1 MPIQRTTA
9 MRLVSESEF
18 KLVNESY
25 PPQVGALSD
34 KALVQRME
42 RARKALD
49 KYHAAA
55 ERQRSKAASGAGRS
69 SAQSA
74 DLKDAISRE
83 KVFEEAL
90 ARFER
95 QSAKAAPASASAS
108 ASDGAARGAGA
119 RKPGTPVKAQ
129 SAARSAGMKA
139 GVNTAAQQVEGKK
152 TASKGGAQG
161 TSKASVK
168 MAKKAAAKTGAKAA
182 APKAVK
188 GKGGAKSTPRGR
200 HGAMVPATTLR

>member
-25 PPQVGALSD
+25 PPLVSALSD
-34 KALVQRME
+34 KALMQRME
-42 RARKALD
+42 RVRKARD
-49 KYHAAA
+49 KYHAAV
-55 ERQRSKAASGAGRS
+55 ERQQGKVQTGAGRGP
-69 SAQSA
+69 AQPA
-74 DLKDAISRE
+74 ALKDAMSRE
-83 KVFEEAL
+83 KIFEETL

-95 QSAKAAPASASAS
+95 QSAKAAPVSGN
-108 ASDGAARGAGA
+108 DAAAPTPRKA
-119 RKPGTPVKAQ
+119 RAPAKAKSTTPNSV
-129 SAARSAGMKA
+129 GMKR

-168 MAKKAAAKTGAKAA
+168 MANKAAAKAGTKAP

-188 GKGGAKSTPRGR
+188 GKGAATKAMPRGR
-200 HGAMVPATTLR
+200 HGAMVPENTLL